1 MATNAEFKGVSKCYV
16 FKSRLQEYAQKMGI
30 KTPVYETTKEGPSHE
45 PSFRSTVILNDVR
58 YDSLLGFTNRKAA
71 EQSAAEVALVELS
84 KSGDAAQC
92 ISQPVHE
99 IGLCKNLLQEYAQ
112 KMNYA
117 VPVYQCQRDT
127 SSSKVPLYSCTV
139 EIGGIRYIGAAA
151 TTKKE
156 SEIKVARTALLALLL
171 SDTESSMGSV
181 GSSELTVLP
190 SKRKRSECEE
200 IANEPKPKK
209 PPYKRR
215 MFKKKAYEEK
225 VGQTEVG
232 NIAPGSESNE
242 SVKPMTAE
250 ARPKEPVSEDIPH
263 ANNVNAEHGPSI
275 ASDFTNSSIVSG
287 NVGSISLSCG
297 NITTLAKEV
306 DMVSAVKPMTAEA
319 LPQDSVSEYITRA
332 NNVNAE
338 HGLTTASDFTNSSN
352 GSGDVGSVSLSCG
365 NTTASGKEV
374 NMVSS
379 VKPMTAGTMPQDSVS
394 EDIPHAN
401 NVNAEHGLSTA
412 SDFTN
417 SSNGSGDVGSVS
429 LPSGNITTLAKE
441 ADMVSAVKPMT
452 AEAMPQDSV
461 SEDIPHANNVN
472 AEPSTASDFTNGS
485 NGSWDVGSVSLSC
498 GNTTTSAKE
507 VNMVAAVKPVSAEMM
522 PQDLVS
528 EDIPHA
534 NNVNAEH
541 GPSAASDFTNGSNLS
556 GDVGSVSL
564 SCGDTTTLAKEV
576 NMVSSGPCLEASSV
590 MPGPD

>member
-365 NTTASGKEV
+365 NTTAS
-374 NMVSS
+374 
-379 VKPMTAGTMPQDSVS
+379 
-394 EDIPHAN
+394 
-401 NVNAEHGLSTA
+401 A

>member
-1 MATNAEFKGVSKCYV
+1 MATNVEFKGVSKCYV

-58 YDSLLGFTNRKAA
+58 YNSLHGFTNRKAA

-127 SSSKVPLYSCTV
+127 SASKVPLYSCTV

-156 SEIKVARTALLALLL
+156 AEIKVARTALVALML
-171 SDTESSMGSV
+171 SDTESSMGSA

-200 IANEPKPKK
+200 TSNEPKPKK

-250 ARPKEPVSEDIPH
+250 AMPQEPVSEDIPH

-275 ASDFTNSSIVSG
+275 ASDFTNSSIVGG
-287 NVGSISLSCG
+287 NVGSVSLSCG

-306 DMVSAVKPMTAEA
+306 DMVSAAKPMTAEA
-319 LPQDSVSEYITRA
+319 LPQDSVSEYIPRA

-338 HGLTTASDFTNSSN
+338 HGLATASDFTNSSN

-365 NTTASGKEV
+365 NTTAS
-374 NMVSS
+374 
-379 VKPMTAGTMPQDSVS
+379 
-394 EDIPHAN
+394 
-401 NVNAEHGLSTA
+401 A

-429 LPSGNITTLAKE
+429 LSSGNITTLAKE
-441 ADMVSAVKPMT
+441 ADMVSAVKPMI

-507 VNMVAAVKPVSAEMM
+507 VNMVAAVKPESAEMM
-522 PQDLVS
+522 PQDSVS

-541 GPSAASDFTNGSNLS
+541 GPSAASDFTNGSNVS
-556 GDVGSVSL
+556 GHVGSVSL

-576 NMVSSGPCLEASSV
+576 NMVSAGPCLEASSV